1 MVACIKVQAQKYLC
15 QLNNRHSHMCWALN
29 TVGAAVLS
37 GLPSYLTVVPLPP
50 QDKGTITNP
59 ADVVGKVL
67 ANQLCKERGC
77 GSLPERLPFD
87 TPLSVCPSRSYAL
100 GT

>member
-1 MVACIKVQAQKYLC
+1 
-15 QLNNRHSHMCWALN
+15 MCWALN

-87 TPLSVCPSRSYAL
+87 KPALSNTNFPHRKGNSFSKRKE
-100 GT
+100 GNI